1 MWLFRTGVKQ
11 AKFCLQIMILALVSG
26 TLVQDTHAQTL
37 SQTREMGR
45 IMLGVVKSDIK
56 KNYYDA
62 TFHGVDLEARF
73 KEADEKLKQA
83 SSLNEILAT
92 IAAAVMDLNDSH
104 TYFIPPRR
112 ATTVEHGWQM
122 QVVGANAYVVA
133 VQPGSDAEAKGL
145 KPGDRIVG
153 IDGFAV
159 TRTNL
164 PSLQYI
170 LYLLSPRAAMKLV
183 VEPPDSARRELA
195 VSAKVHEGK
204 SIINLQAGMASDRY
218 DLIREAETL
227 SRLYRHRYYELP
239 DALVWKMPQFDL
251 SESQID
257 ELMDKAKKR
266 KALVLDLRGNGGG
279 SEATMLR
286 LIGNIF
292 DHDVTVGELKRRS
305 ESKPIVARTR
315 GKDAF
320 SGKLVVLIDAGSAS
334 AAEVFASVVQTEKR
348 GTVIGDKSSGQVM
361 RSKSYDHQLGQDLLV
376 YYGMTIT
383 DADLIMSNGKSL
395 EKLGVTPDER
405 LLPTARD
412 LKEGRDPV
420 LSHAASLVGLAMTPE
435 KAGQLFPVEW
445 KK

>member
-1 MWLFRTGVKQ
+1 MLLFRPGVKR
-11 AKFCLQIMILALVSG
+11 ATRCLQVTILTVICGAFGPG
-26 TLVQDTHAQTL
+26 TNAQTL
-37 SQTREMGR
+37 SQTRDMGR
-45 IMLGVVKSDIK
+45 IMLGVVKADIK

-92 IAAAVMDLNDSH
+92 IAAVLMDLHDSH
-104 TYFIPPRR
+104 TSFIPPQR
-112 ATTVEHGWQM
+112 ATRVEHSWQM
-122 QVVGANAYVVA
+122 QMVGGNAYVVA
-133 VQPGSDAEAKGL
+133 VQPGTDAEAKGL

-159 TRTNL
+159 NRANL

-170 LYLLSPRAAMKLV
+170 LYLLSPRTAMKLV
-183 VEPPDSARRELA
+183 VDSPDSARRELTVA
-195 VSAKVHEGK
+195 ATVHEGK
-204 SIINLQAGMASDRY
+204 SIINLQTGLASDRY

-227 SRLYRHRYYELP
+227 SRLYRHRYYEYP

-251 SESQID
+251 SENQID
-257 ELMDKAKKR
+257 ELMDKVKKR
-266 KALVLDLRGNGGG
+266 QALVLDLRGNGGG

-320 SGKLVVLIDAGSAS
+320 SGKLVVLIDGGSAS
-334 AAEVFASVVQTEKR
+334 AAEVFASVVQSEKR
-348 GTVIGDKSSGQVM
+348 GTVIGDKSSGQV
-361 RSKSYDHQLGQDLLV
+361 
-376 YYGMTIT
+376 
-383 DADLIMSNGKSL
+383 
-395 EKLGVTPDER
+395 
-405 LLPTARD
+405 
-412 LKEGRDPV
+412 
-420 LSHAASLVGLAMTPE
+420 
-435 KAGQLFPVEW
+435 
-445 KK
+445 